1 MKTDGI
7 DEGGEIG
14 GGGGRKRTRLTRE
27 ARRAMILS
35 AAAEMFQKHGYAA
48 ASIDAIALAS
58 GVSGPAIYRYFR
70 RKSELL
76 VALLEAAATEA
87 VGTMES
93 AIAQG
98 GRDGI
103 VEAMAGVMVDRALR
117 EGAVIGLLQATVM
130 DMDEADRIQ
139 LGAVR
144 TALVGRLAAMLCEA
158 RTGLTNDDARIN
170 IEAALAIVG
179 QVARRAP
186 QPEELRRLGHIL
198 GAVLAA

>member
-1 MKTDGI
+1 MKADGI
-7 DEGGEIG
+7 DNDGGSG
-14 GGGGRKRTRLTRE
+14 GGGPKRTRLTRE

-35 AAAEMFQKHGYAA
+35 AAADMFQKHGYAA
-48 ASIDAIALAS
+48 ASIDAIAMAS

-76 VALLEAAATEA
+76 VALLDAAATEA
-87 VGTMES
+87 VEAMDA
-93 AIAQG
+93 AIARG
-98 GRDGI
+98 GQAGI
-103 VEAMAGVMVDRALR
+103 IDAMAGVMVDRALR

-144 TALVGRLAAMLCEA
+144 AALVGRLAAMLVEA
-158 RTGLTNDDARIN
+158 RAGLSAEHARVH

-179 QVARRAP
+179 QLARRAP
-186 QPEELRRLGHIL
+186 QPEELQRLRHIL

>member
-1 MKTDGI
+1 MRADGI
-7 DEGGEIG
+7 DNDGGNGCG
-14 GGGGRKRTRLTRE
+14 GPKRTRLTRE

-35 AAAEMFQKHGYAA
+35 AAADMFQKHGYAA
-48 ASIDAIALAS
+48 ASIDAIAMAS

-76 VALLEAAATEA
+76 VALLDAAATEA
-87 VGTMES
+87 VEAMDA
-93 AIAQG
+93 AIARG
-98 GRDGI
+98 GQAGI
-103 VEAMAGVMVDRALR
+103 IDAMAGVMVDRALR

-144 TALVGRLAAMLCEA
+144 AALVGRLAAMLVEA
-158 RTGLTNDDARIN
+158 RAGLSAEHARVH

-179 QVARRAP
+179 QLARRAP
-186 QPEELRRLGHIL
+186 QPEELQRLRHIL